1 MSRNHAGTPKTN
13 VTKSCRWS
21 LFQSTSEPFLVQLLN
36 MDPDKAARELAPAQ
50 FAIGVSGGS
59 EAMVHACTFDATENP
74 ELALTS
80 PDVKKCLPRGR

>member
-1 MSRNHAGTPKTN
+1 MSAEDPRPVGSP
-13 VTKSCRWS
+13 
-21 LFQSTSEPFLVQLLN
+21 EPFYRWAVGGLF
-36 MDPDKAARELAPAQ
+36 DTRKDKAAIELAPAQ

-80 PDVKKCLPRGR
+80 PDVRNA